1 MTRTTTDRRQ
11 ANCRVKKERKE
22 SSGAVNKS
30 SESEHKMLF
39 SDCVTAANLPKHK
52 NNPVG
57 RSLHAR
63 FCVN

>member
-39 SDCVTAANLPKHK
+39 SDCVTAATFQSTTTILWEEAFMPDF
-52 NNPVG
+52 V
-57 RSLHAR
+57 
-63 FCVN
+63 